1 MERYLRKI
9 QSLIRR
15 LKDFYLD
22 CKNEIACPY
31 APLDTPF
38 TVICDKRIRDS
49 KECPN
54 CVYRDSGE

>member
-1 MERYLRKI
+1 MWRWIKAVFRKFKDIWLDLR
-9 QSLIRR
+9 
-15 LKDFYLD
+15 
-22 CKNEIACPY
+22 NEIICPY

-54 CVYRDSGE
+54 CCYRDTGE